1 MNFRLNSIYLLVGV
15 IRHLRLIILFL
26 LVGLQS
32 GCESIGRGMAEAVLN
47 NEVEDTR
54 ICHME
59 GPKSEG
65 LNAFLTAQEEA
76 KKENNAS
83 RPLKIL
89 MVHGIGKH
97 LPGYS
102 GRLTN
107 NLMEALNLDVREL
120 QTEQIT
126 LRDPEFGESDIGTLR
141 ISRFTNRRKDR
152 AVLFYEL
159 TWSGITNNE
168 KKIIAFDDTAQYNFR
183 RASLNASLKEFFN
196 SRVSDSLIYMGE
208 SRTKILSSVRQS
220 FCWMTSGNLENYE
233 ETAAG
238 SCDFRSIN
246 MQKNILNEDYV
257 VISHSLGS
265 RIVIDTASYFGDLR
279 QNKNYFTPNADQIDF
294 SKISLR
300 LYMLAN
306 QLPLLEMGR
315 ERAPVRGE
323 ISSYCKPAGENY
335 EKNFLNNFP
344 IYAFSDPNDI
354 LSYSIP
360 SRFANEYLDSRLCP
374 EITNV
379 SINVTQPVSLLG
391 FGSFARPDEAHGNYD
406 TDERVISIIANGIG
420 TDQTAPIVQKECT
433 WLETIDSDA

>member
-1 MNFRLNSIYLLVGV
+1 MSFRRASNYLFAGV
-15 IRHLRLIILFL
+15 IKHLHLIFLVFLAGLLF
-26 LVGLQS
+26 
-32 GCESIGRGMAEAVLN
+32 GCASFGRGVAEAVLDN
-47 NEVEDTR
+47 NTEDTK
-54 ICHME
+54 ICHVE
-59 GPKSEG
+59 GPQSEG
-65 LNAFLTAQEEA
+65 LNAFLAAQEVA
-76 KKENNAS
+76 KQEGNVE

-89 MVHGIGKH
+89 MVHGIGEH

-107 NLMEALNLDVREL
+107 NLMAALGLDVREL
-120 QTEQIT
+120 QTKTIT
-126 LRDPEFGESDIGTLR
+126 LRDPEFGEADIGLLT
-141 ISRFTNRRKDR
+141 ISRFTNERKDR
-152 AVLFYEL
+152 TVLFYEL
-159 TWSGITNNE
+159 TWSSITDKE
-168 KKIIAFDDTAQYNFR
+168 KKIIAFDDTVEHNFR
-183 RASLNASLKEFFN
+183 RASLNATLKEFFN

-208 SRTKILSSVRQS
+208 PRTKILSSVRQS
-220 FCWMTSGNLENYE
+220 FCWMSSSDWENYE
-233 ETAAG
+233 ETAAR

-279 QNKNYFTPNADQIDF
+279 QKQNSTSNADQDDF
-294 SKISLR
+294 SKINLR

-335 EKNFLNNFP
+335 EKNFINNFP

-360 SRFANEYLDSRLCP
+360 PQFANEYLDSRLCP

-379 SINVTQPVSLLG
+379 TINVTQPVSLLG

-406 TDERVISIIANGIG
+406 NDERVISIIANGIG
-420 TDQTAPIVQKECT
+420 TDQAAPIVQKECT